1 MMTGMMTDADREP
14 RLSARRHITNR
25 FGDLAREAAWGNR
38 RCLAEMTAVDAVA
51 DAIEFERPVDAE
63 DVRAGLRLIPGAR
76 VSFIASEIDLIR
88 HARKIGLTWDEIG
101 SLLGV
106 GDRRAA
112 QQRYTRLQ
120 KRFEAALDSAVG
132 DPGD

>member
-1 MMTGMMTDADREP
+1 MLTDMVTDADRE
-14 RLSARRHITNR
+14 LWHEARRRITER
-25 FGDLAREAAWGNR
+25 FGGLANETAWNSR
-38 RCLAEMTAVDAVA
+38 RCLETMTAVTVVA
-51 DAIEFERPVDAE
+51 DAIEFERPVDVD
-63 DVRAGLRLIPGAR
+63 DVRAGLCLVPQAR
-76 VSFIASEIDLIR
+76 ISFVAAELDIIR
-88 HARKIGLTWDEIG
+88 RARQLGFTWDEIG

-120 KRFEAALDSAVG
+120 ARFAASLDDRAG